1 MTEDK
6 EKRQPEEAAENE
18 EIKKEEPAEKAEKAE
33 DKKPEEGRK
42 EEKKSSKK
50 SSKKPDKAAQ
60 LEAELAEQKDRYLRL
75 AAEYDNYRKR
85 SQREKE
91 KVGGDTKAYV
101 LSEIL
106 PVIDNFERAANNSS
120 ADFEAYRKGI
130 EMTFEQMTA
139 IIAKLGAEPFGE
151 VGDKFDPNAY
161 SAVMHIESD
170 ELGEN
175 EVAQVFSK
183 GYKLGDRIIRFAVV
197 QVAN

>member
-18 EIKKEEPAEKAEKAE
+18 EIKKDEPSEKAEKAE
-33 DKKPEEGRK
+33 GKKPAEEKKEDKKPA
-42 EEKKSSKK
+42 KKSAR
-50 SSKKPDKAAQ
+50 KPDKAAQ

-101 LSEIL
+101 LGEIL